1 MRQSKKAWLS
11 MSSMDIKMLL
21 SILKF
26 MGVIASAIATLYV
39 LYYSFWFIC
48 LIDNACYN
56 DSFGV

>member
-1 MRQSKKAWLS
+1 MKKSKKTWLS

>member
-1 MRQSKKAWLS
+1 MPSY
-11 MSSMDIKMLL
+11 IKGY
-21 SILKF
+21 LKF

-39 LYYSFWFIC
+39 LYYFFWVIC